1 MNNDDVDKIGAPFFN
16 KERKKT
22 MRVAKSQGVLYI
34 FNLLLKNKYII
45 KENIMNDLEITE
57 LTFWRYIQEIRAFIF
72 NFNLSYELK
81 YDRNEEKYYLE

>member
-57 LTFWRYIQEIRAFIF
+57 LTFWRYIQESIRRRLLW
-72 NFNLSYELK
+72 N
-81 YDRNEEKYYLE
+81 

>member
-1 MNNDDVDKIGAPFFN
+1 MNNDDVDKIGAPFLT

-72 NFNLSYELK
+72 NFNLCFFSWK
-81 YDRNEEKYYLE
+81 

>member
-57 LTFWRYIQEIRAFIF
+57 LTFWRYIQEIRAFIS